1 MCEDQ
6 DALRLAAAVP
16 SAMCTIVGIEGS
28 YSRRLG
34 AQLAIAPDGRMA
46 GTLADGCLE
55 AELARQAAR
64 LRNDRKAA
72 VIRYG
77 AGSPIVD
84 FRLPCG
90 AGLDI
95 LIDPAPDRHVLRRT
109 VACLDRR
116 EAATVRLTLPEGAST
131 ALLQIRRYMPSLRI
145 VILGTG
151 PEPRH
156 LSGLALEYGAEVEW
170 RRPIGE
176 GDGPGLSIGRPPS
189 DLPVDRWTAIIILF
203 HDHEWDNALL
213 RWAMETPACYVG
225 AQGGHAVRERRKHQ
239 LRDIFALPTVD
250 RLHSPVGLIPH
261 ARDPKMLALSI
272 LADIAAHYRTT
283 VEKQVGGAKAA

>member
-16 SAMCTIVGIEGS
+16 SALCTIVGIDGS

-77 AGSPIVD
+77 AGSPILD

-90 AGLDI
+90 ARLDI
-95 LIDPAPDRHVLRRT
+95 LIDPAPDRHVLHQT
-109 VACLDRR
+109 VECLDRR
-116 EAATVRLTLPEGAST
+116 EVAIVRLPLPEGTSKT
-131 ALLQIRRYMPSLRI
+131 LLQIRHYMPSLRI

-156 LSGLALEYGAEVEW
+156 LSAFALGYGAEVEW

-176 GDGPGLSIGRPPS
+176 GDGAGLSIGRPPIG
-189 DLPVDRWTAIIILF
+189 LPVDSWTAIIILF
-203 HDHEWDNALL
+203 HDHEWDDALL
-213 RWAMETPACYVG
+213 RWAMETPAFYVG

-239 LRDIFALPTVD
+239 LREIFDLPTAD
-250 RLHSPVGLIPH
+250 RLHSPVGLIPNT
-261 ARDPKMLALSI
+261 RDPKMLALSI
-272 LADIAAHYRTT
+272 LADIAAHYMTA
-283 VEKQVGGAKAA
+283 VER